1 MATDSKLET
10 PFNVENEMERYM
22 ILSDLTTKLD
32 GEQQAQFKELLR
44 IDKNKLYE
52 RIQNKASRL
61 SKDEQERYLGEIN
74 SEKNFDYNTNMSL
87 TVF

>member
-1 MATDSKLET
+1 
-10 PFNVENEMERYM
+10 M

-74 SEKNFDYNTNMSL
+74 SEKNFDYNTNIRQKN
-87 TVF
+87 